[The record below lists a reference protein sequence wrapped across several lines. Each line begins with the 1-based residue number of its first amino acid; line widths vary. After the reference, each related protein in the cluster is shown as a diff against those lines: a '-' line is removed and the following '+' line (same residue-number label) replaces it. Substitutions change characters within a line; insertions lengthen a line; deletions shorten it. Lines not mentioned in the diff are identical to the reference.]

1 MKKRVVIYA
10 LGAALVAWGAV
21 SFGQRLLKPSADCVT
36 APLGSVVSADEID
49 RFVTTWQNYQTQSF
63 VLEDTSLHAEGAK
76 DYPLR
81 LRWWLARHCFTPE
94 RFFEAE
100 EKIRSAVH
108 ALYLREHAQAVIEIL
123 NAELKTEQDEQRLAA
138 IENMIEEQKKIMD
151 AFQISEEQ
159 LETVARKM
167 PEIRTLWEPQK

>member
-10 LGAALVAWGAV
+10 LGIGLVAWGAI
-21 SFGQRLLKPSADCVT
+21 SLGQRLLKPAADCVT
-36 APLGSVVSADEID
+36 APLGSVVSADEIE
-49 RFVTTWQNYQTQSF
+49 RFVSTWQNYQTQDF
-63 VLEDTSLHAEGAK
+63 VLEDTSLHAENAK

-100 EKIRSAVH
+100 DKIRSTVH
-108 ALYLREHAQAVIEIL
+108 ALYLREHANAVIEIL
-123 NAELKTEQDEQRLAA
+123 NAELETEKDEQRQAA
-138 IENMIEEQKKIMD
+138 FQNMIEAQKKIAD

-159 LETVARKM
+159 MEAVASKL
-167 PEIRTLWEPQK
+167 PEIRALWEAQK